1 MRMTRNKLFELLEES
16 VRRGCVG
23 RISAVLA
30 AQGRDRCQ
38 ALQQAK
44 GLVPRFTIVLG
55 GFEEVIDKNGEA
67 LVEASGEVQ
76 VLFGDDKKG
85 VHLEALNLEFRSFTI
100 RVKDGYYLG
109 VNDQP
114 TLFDIVE
121 TLAHLPTQ
129 EAVINLKTATIHF
142 YRPLNGWEGFF
153 LCLWLDPAEPYW
165 LEVGDL
171 TQIDVA
177 WD

>member
-1 MRMTRNKLFELLEES
+1 
-16 VRRGCVG
+16 VPG
-23 RISAVLA
+23 LA
-30 AQGRDRCQ
+30 
-38 ALQQAK
+38 
-44 GLVPRFTIVLG
+44 T
-55 GFEEVIDKNGEA
+55 GE
-67 LVEASGEVQ
+67 GPGPQ
-76 VLFGDDKKG
+76 VLFGDDKKE

-100 RVKDGYYLG
+100 RVEDGYYLG

-114 TLFDIVE
+114 TLPDIVE
-121 TLAHLPTQ
+121 TLVHLPTQ
-129 EAVINLKTATIHF
+129 EAVINSKTATIHF